1 MSPSPTCGTEASGAA
16 DLTKKL
22 DKLYEFD
29 REPVAKNR
37 LLRAMYFASAYA
49 GEHVA
54 ATEFVIG
61 ALFVQW
67 GASVHDIVVG
77 LLLGNLL
84 AVLSWTLICAPI
96 ATGTRLTLYWYLHKI
111 GGPMLSFI
119 YNICN
124 ALLYCVLAGA
134 MVTVSASA
142 VTLLFGI
149 PDQLEFYPT
158 SVGFV
163 FVVLAVGA
171 VMIAWAIAGFK
182 RFAQFSSVCAPWM
195 ILMFVAAALAS
206 LPYLGAVSGV
216 GPINSFGAFW
226 KMAGQSVWTGKATV
240 AANQIGFAHVMCFA
254 WICNLAM
261 HLGLSDM
268 AVFRFAK
275 RSWYG
280 LCSATG
286 MFLGH
291 YAAWIGAGIL
301 GAAAASMADKPL
313 GQLNSGSVAY
323 TVLGISGALAVM
335 LAGWTTAIP
344 TLYRSGLAFQAVS
357 PNWPRWRVTLA
368 VGSITT
374 VIAAFPFAFTG
385 LMDFLGIY
393 GLVLLPIGAVVASE
407 HWIFPRVGLSRYWA
421 AHRKLLLNWPALVTW
436 IVSIPS
442 GILLLKALDR
452 YHLFFAF
459 IPVWFISILLYTLL
473 ASVAGARG
481 KYGADQDVLPQPRE
495 YTPEPKKEQGPD
507 KHKPLRL
514 VTGAIAGAA
523 LLACLALPI
532 WVWLKGYG
540 DGELYRNNTAFFKKA
555 LLIATVIYFVVGT
568 YWRVLRERQNNAKA

>member
-1 MSPSPTCGTEASGAA
+1 
-16 DLTKKL
+16 
-22 DKLYEFD
+22 
-29 REPVAKNR
+29 
-37 LLRAMYFASAYA
+37 
-49 GEHVA
+49 
-54 ATEFVIG
+54 
-61 ALFVQW
+61 
-67 GASVHDIVVG
+67 
-77 LLLGNLL
+77 
-84 AVLSWTLICAPI
+84 
-96 ATGTRLTLYWYLHKI
+96 
-111 GGPMLSFI
+111 
-119 YNICN
+119 
-124 ALLYCVLAGA
+124 
-134 MVTVSASA
+134 
-142 VTLLFGI
+142 
-149 PDQLEFYPT
+149 
-158 SVGFV
+158 
-163 FVVLAVGA
+163 
-171 VMIAWAIAGFK
+171 
-182 RFAQFSSVCAPWM
+182 
-195 ILMFVAAALAS
+195 
-206 LPYLGAVSGV
+206 
-216 GPINSFGAFW
+216 
-226 KMAGQSVWTGKATV
+226 
-240 AANQIGFAHVMCFA
+240 
-254 WICNLAM
+254 
-261 HLGLSDM
+261 M